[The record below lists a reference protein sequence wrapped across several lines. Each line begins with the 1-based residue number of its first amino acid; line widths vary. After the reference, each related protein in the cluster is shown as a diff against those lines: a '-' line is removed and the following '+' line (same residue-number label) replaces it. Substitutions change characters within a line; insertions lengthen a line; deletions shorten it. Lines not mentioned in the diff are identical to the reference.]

1 MKRFINYFDS
11 IAKVPSV
18 FLHIISTV
26 ALFSLWSLMI
36 YIVSNIANDI
46 FLSPRMYF
54 RLLEEIMRFIVFS
67 LTVSL
72 GLDSVLRKNT
82 HP

>member
-18 FLHIISTV
+18 FLHIISTA

-46 FLSPRMYF
+46 FLSSRMYF